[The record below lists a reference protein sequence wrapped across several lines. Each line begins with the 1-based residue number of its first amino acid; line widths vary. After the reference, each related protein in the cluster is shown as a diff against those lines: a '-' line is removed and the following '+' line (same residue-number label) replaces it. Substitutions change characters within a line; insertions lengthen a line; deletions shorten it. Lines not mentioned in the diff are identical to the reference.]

1 MYDVCINVQ
10 SWMNVVCSR
19 VHQISTFALSS
30 IHSKN
35 YSRFMIGCPFFADF
49 FCFVNLILKLYFVDY
64 KSCQDKLITKSASA
78 H

>member
-1 MYDVCINVQ
+1 
-10 SWMNVVCSR
+10 
-19 VHQISTFALSS
+19 
-30 IHSKN
+30 
-35 YSRFMIGCPFFADF
+35 MIGCPFFADF